1 MCWAKWDLVF
11 VEKRNKG
18 IDICGIKSFNLTLIH
33 KSKWRFITK
42 EGVLWVNVV
51 QALHNMD
58 GGFRSG
64 ESWVRGSRVGIRLL
78 RQFAK
83 WILFLF
89 TLRKLS
95 IGDKTKLWIDRWVGD
110 ITLKNRFH
118 RTLALET
125 NKECLIRDRKDNN
138 LWNCRWRRSVHGG
151 IEKIQLHDLLELIYD
166 FVKIR
171 VDDRWVG
178 V

>member
-1 MCWAKWDLVF
+1 MCWAKWDLVLA
-11 VEKRNKG
+11 EKRNKG

-33 KSKWRFITK
+33 NLNEDSLQKKVCYGLMLCKLYTIRM
-42 EGVLWVNVV
+42 VV
-51 QALHNMD
+51 FGLVSL
-58 GGFRSG
+58 GF
-64 ESWVRGSRVGIRLL
+64 EDPEFGIRLL